1 MIGIAMLQGTLLAVS
16 SALGGF
22 GIFFLY
28 YSFVYPP
35 VSSHA
40 LVFLGAASTIVW
52 FVDRPAGTS

>member
-1 MIGIAMLQGTLLAVS
+1 MMGIGILRSTLLAVS

-28 YSFVYPP
+28 YSFAYPP

-52 FVDRPAGTS
+52 FVDRPAGT

>member
-1 MIGIAMLQGTLLAVS
+1 MIGIAILQGTLLALS

-28 YSFVYPP
+28 YSFAYPP

-52 FVDRPAGTS
+52 CVDRPAGTS

>member
-1 MIGIAMLQGTLLAVS
+1 MIGIAILQGTLLAVS

-35 VSSHA
+35 VGSHA
-40 LVFLGAASTIVW
+40 LVLLGAASTIAW
-52 FVDRPAGTS
+52 FVDGPAGTS